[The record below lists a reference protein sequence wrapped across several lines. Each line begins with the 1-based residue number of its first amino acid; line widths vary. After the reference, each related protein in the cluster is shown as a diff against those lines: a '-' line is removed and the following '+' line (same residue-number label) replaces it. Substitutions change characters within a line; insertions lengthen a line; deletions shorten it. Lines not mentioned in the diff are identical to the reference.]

1 MDVREQLLILRRS
14 WRLIT
19 TAALLGTL
27 VAGLASLLTP
37 TTYTGSTSL
46 FVSTQNSETSA
57 ELQQGSVFA
66 LARVQSY
73 VDVTSKPTVLQP
85 VIDKLNLGMTPE
97 ALASKLK
104 VSTARNTVIIDI
116 EVRDRSAARSAE
128 IANAV
133 AASLITAVAD
143 LERPTNGTPTPVRLS
158 PVDHASTPTEASS
171 PNVKLDLVL
180 GLLYGLA
187 AGIAAAVLRHVLDR
201 NIRTESDLRR
211 VTDLP
216 LLAGIIEH
224 VGGRLPGT
232 APSVLD
238 GLGAEAFRKLRTNL
252 QFAKVHQPM
261 RSIVVTSASAGEG
274 KSTVALNLAIAVANG
289 GGKVV
294 LVDGDLRLPSVAT
307 ATGLAG
313 EVGLTSVLVGTSSL
327 KESIQYWHDD
337 KLAVLTSGP
346 LPPNPSEL
354 LGSAAMS
361 DLLKELQQMFDLVI
375 VDSPPILP
383 VADASVLTRSTDSVL
398 LVVGTK
404 KVSQHSLAKAI
415 DQLRFANANILG
427 VVQNGVPRRGP
438 DANMADMATY
448 GASHPDSP
456 RRRHKGGSSG
466 QPASTATNPSAE
478 VPDGR
483 TRTQKAPD
491 RAGAGV

>member
-14 WRLIT
+14 WGLIT
-19 TAALLGTL
+19 VLALLGTA
-27 VAGLASLLTP
+27 VAGIASLLTP
-37 TTYTGSTSL
+37 TSYTGSTSL

-85 VIDKLNLGMTPE
+85 VIDKLGLGISPE
-97 ALASKLK
+97 ALASKIK
-104 VSTARNTVIIDI
+104 VSTARNTVIINI
-116 EVRDRSAARSAE
+116 EARDRSAQRSAE

-133 AASLITAVAD
+133 AASLITTIAD

-187 AGIAAAVLRHVLDR
+187 AGIAAAVLRHVVDH

-211 VTDLP
+211 ATDLP

-224 VGGRLPGT
+224 EGGRLPGT
-232 APSVLD
+232 APSVLE
-238 GLGAEAFRKLRTNL
+238 GPGAEAFRKLRTNL
-252 QFAKVHQPM
+252 QFAGVNRPM
-261 RSIVVTSASAGEG
+261 RSIVVTSALAGEG
-274 KSTVALNLAIAVANG
+274 KSTVALNLAIAVAKG
-289 GGKVV
+289 GCKVI
-294 LVDGDLRLPSVAT
+294 LVDADLRLPSVAA
-307 ATGLAG
+307 ATGVPG
-313 EVGLTSVLVGTSSL
+313 EIGLTTVLVGTSSL
-327 KESIQYWHDD
+327 DASIQYWHDD
-337 KLAVLTSGP
+337 SLALLASGP

-361 DLLKELQQMFDLVI
+361 NLLEELQQKFDLI
-375 VDSPPILP
+375 ILDSPPVLP
-383 VADASVLTRSTDSVL
+383 VADTSVLTRSTDSVL

-415 DQLRFANANILG
+415 DQLNFVDANILG
-427 VVQNGVPRRGP
+427 VVQNRIPRRGP
-438 DANMADMATY
+438 DANTADMAGY
-448 GASHPDSP
+448 GTI
-456 RRRHKGGSSG
+456 
-466 QPASTATNPSAE
+466 QPESVPPERKHDDGLFRPAHVQRGKVVSAE
-478 VPDGR
+478 
-483 TRTQKAPD
+483 T
-491 RAGAGV
+491 

>member
-19 TAALLGTL
+19 ALALLGTI
-27 VAGLASLLTP
+27 VAGIASMVTP
-37 TTYTGSTSL
+37 TSYTASTSL

-73 VDVTSKPTVLQP
+73 VDVSTKPTVLQP
-85 VIDKLNLGMTPE
+85 VIDKLGLGISPD
-97 ALASKLK
+97 ALASKIK
-104 VSTARNTVIIDI
+104 ASTARNTVIIEI
-116 EVRDRSAARSAE
+116 EARDGSAQRSAD

-158 PVDHASTPTEASS
+158 PVDHATTPTEKSS
-171 PNVKLDLVL
+171 PNVKLDLAL

-187 AGIAAAVLRHVLDR
+187 AGIGAAVLRHVLDR
-201 NIRTESDLRR
+201 NIRTETDLRK
-211 VTDLP
+211 TTGLP
-216 LLAGIIEH
+216 LLAGITEH
-224 VGGRLPGT
+224 AAGRLLGA

-238 GLGAEAFRKLRTNL
+238 GSGAEAFRKLRTNL
-252 QFAKVHQPM
+252 QFAGVNRPM

-274 KSTVALNLAIAVANG
+274 KSTVALNLAMTVAKG
-289 GGKVV
+289 GRKVI
-294 LVDGDLRLPSVAT
+294 LVDADLRLPSVAT
-307 ATGLAG
+307 ATGIEG
-313 EVGLTSVLVGTSSL
+313 EIGLTTVLVGTSGL
-327 KESIQYWHDD
+327 DESIQYWGQDG
-337 KLAVLTSGP
+337 LALLASGP

-361 DLLKELQQMFDLVI
+361 NLIEELQTKFDLII

-404 KVSQHSLAKAI
+404 KVTQHSLSKAI
-415 DQLRFANANILG
+415 DQLNFVDANILG
-427 VVQNGVPRRGP
+427 VVQNRIPRRGP
-438 DANMADMATY
+438 DANTAYMAGY
-448 GASHPDSP
+448 GASHPDRLP
-456 RRRHKGGSSG
+456 
-466 QPASTATNPSAE
+466 PAPDHHDDVPFRPAHVQRGKFVSAE
-478 VPDGR
+478 
-483 TRTQKAPD
+483 T
-491 RAGAGV
+491 

>member
-19 TAALLGTL
+19 TLALLGTIL
-27 VAGLASLLTP
+27 AGAASLLTP
-37 TTYTGSTSL
+37 TSYTASTSL

-85 VIDKLNLGMTPE
+85 VIDKLGLDMTAE
-97 ALASKLK
+97 ALASKIK
-104 VSTARNTVIIDI
+104 TSTARNTVIIEI
-116 EVRDRSAARSAE
+116 EARDRSAQRSAD

-171 PNVKLDLVL
+171 PNVKLDLAL

-187 AGIAAAVLRHVLDR
+187 AGVAAAVLRHVLDR
-201 NIRTESDLRR
+201 NIRTESDLRK
-211 VTDLP
+211 TTGLP
-216 LLAGIIEH
+216 LLAGITEQG
-224 VGGRLPGT
+224 GGRLLGA

-238 GLGAEAFRKLRTNL
+238 GTGAEAFRKLRTNL
-252 QFAKVHQPM
+252 QFAGVNRPM

-274 KSTVALNLAIAVANG
+274 KSTVALNLALTVAKG
-289 GGKVV
+289 GRKVI
-294 LVDGDLRLPSVAT
+294 LVDADLRLPSVAT
-307 ATGLAG
+307 ATGIEG
-313 EVGLTSVLVGTSSL
+313 EIGLTTVLVGTSSL
-327 KESIQYWHDD
+327 EESIQYWAHDG
-337 KLAVLTSGP
+337 LALLASGP

-361 DLLKELQQMFDLVI
+361 NLIEELQTRFDLII

-404 KVSQHSLAKAI
+404 KVSQHSLSKAI
-415 DQLRFANANILG
+415 DQLNFVDANILG
-427 VVQNGVPRRGP
+427 VVQNRIPRRGP
-438 DANMADMATY
+438 DANTAYVAGY
-448 GASHPDSP
+448 GATHPENLPPTPPKHDDGSFRP
-456 RRRHKGGSSG
+456 AHVRRGKFVSVE
-466 QPASTATNPSAE
+466 T
-478 VPDGR
+478 
-483 TRTQKAPD
+483 
-491 RAGAGV
+491 

>member
-19 TAALLGTL
+19 VLALLGTIL
-27 VAGLASLLTP
+27 AGVASLLTP
-37 TTYTGSTSL
+37 TSYTATTSL

-85 VIDKLNLGMTPE
+85 VIDKLNLGMTPA
-97 ALASKLK
+97 ALAAKIK

-116 EVRDRSAARSAE
+116 EARDRSAQRSAD

-133 AASLITAVAD
+133 AASLITTVAD

-158 PVDHASTPTEASS
+158 PVDHATTPTEPSN
-171 PNVKLDLVL
+171 PNVKLDLGL

-187 AGIAAAVLRHVLDR
+187 AGIAVAVLRHVLDR
-201 NIRTESDLRR
+201 NIRTESDLLK
-211 VTDLP
+211 TTNLP
-216 LLAGIIEH
+216 LLAGITEQA
-224 VGGRLPGT
+224 GGRLPGA

-238 GLGAEAFRKLRTNL
+238 GTGAEAFRKLRTNL
-252 QFAKVHQPM
+252 QFAGVNRPM

-274 KSTVALNLAIAVANG
+274 KSTVALNLAVTVAKG
-289 GGKVV
+289 GQKVI
-294 LVDGDLRLPSVAT
+294 LVDADLRLPSVAA
-307 ATGLAG
+307 ATGIEG
-313 EVGLTSVLVGTSSL
+313 GIGLTTVLVGSTSL
-327 KESIQYWHDD
+327 EDSIQYWSDD
-337 KLAVLTSGP
+337 GLALLASGP

-361 DLLKELQQMFDLVI
+361 RLLEELQKKFDLI
-375 VDSPPILP
+375 IIDSPPILP
-383 VADASVLTRSTDSVL
+383 VTDASVLTRSTDSVL

-415 DQLRFANANILG
+415 DQLNFVDAHILG
-427 VVQNGVPRRGP
+427 VVQNRIPRRGP
-438 DANMADMATY
+438 DANTAYIAGY
-448 GASHPDSP
+448 GATHPESVPSVQNHDDGSFRP
-456 RRRHKGGSSG
+456 AHVRRSKVVSLE
-466 QPASTATNPSAE
+466 ST
-478 VPDGR
+478 
-483 TRTQKAPD
+483 
-491 RAGAGV
+491 